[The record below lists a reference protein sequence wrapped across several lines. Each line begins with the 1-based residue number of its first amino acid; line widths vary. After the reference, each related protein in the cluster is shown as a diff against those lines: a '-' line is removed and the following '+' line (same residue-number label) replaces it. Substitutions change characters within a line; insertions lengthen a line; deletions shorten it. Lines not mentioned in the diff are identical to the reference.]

1 MITSS
6 RFQPLLSLDRGH
18 ASNSRCPLVLSEN
31 TGIGPELSWHR
42 PPPPHESTWR
52 VSLYVNQVY
61 LALLSYVP
69 FFLLHKESKG
79 FCVTL
84 IPLLGQ
90 FLYSQ
95 GFFLD
100 HLTMPWLLSRT
111 ANALPP
117 QPGLR
122 PSCFHQHAVQKW
134 FRILLEFASWGLS
147 FILNFLKLFWK
158 SLEK

>member
-6 RFQPLLSLDRGH
+6 QFHPRLSLNRGH
-18 ASNSRCPLVLSEN
+18 ASNSRCPLVLCEN
-31 TGIGPELSWHR
+31 TGMGPELPWLG
-42 PPPPHESTWR
+42 PLPHESMWHF
-52 VSLYVNQVY
+52 SLYVNQAY
-61 LALLSYVP
+61 LAWLSYVP

-90 FLYSQ
+90 FLYSR

-117 QPGLR
+117 RPGLS
-122 PSCFHQHAVQKW
+122 PSCFHQHTVQKW
-134 FRILLEFASWGLS
+134 YRILLEFALWGLS